1 MTGRPRILFV
11 CAHDAGLSRMSAAYL
26 DHLAGDRYEALSAG
40 RDPAEHPHPEAV
52 AAMAEEGIEIA
63 DGPGTLLTAE
73 LAGSA
78 ERIIGMGGDLD
89 SQACLPSTAPQ
100 EAWGIPGPEGRPM
113 PEVRVIRDT
122 IRRLVERLVARL
134 DTEAVVR

>member
-11 CAHDAGLSRMSAAYL
+11 CARDAGLARMSAAYL

-40 RDPAEHPHPEAV
+40 PDPAEHPHREVV

-63 DGPGTLLTAE
+63 DAPGTLLTAA

-78 ERIIGMGGDLD
+78 ERIIGMGGGVD
-89 SQACLPSTAPQ
+89 P
-100 EAWGIPGPEGRPM
+100 AWPALTVPLEDWGVPGPEGRPM

-122 IRRLVERLVARL
+122 LRRLVERLVARL
-134 DTEAVVR
+134 DTEAAVR